1 MNIIADAFEYQI
13 SESKHR
19 PEIDVHNDLRDDQ
32 ESNLHSASDYECY
45 GLTDKQLQIFRTFFG
60 YRNLEELRQ
69 TLIEATD
76 EKYNDLSKDFNIE
89 LTVLK
94 DQIKTNT
101 GVSRTRLENLVSGV
115 ENILDS
121 VRWRDNK
128 TDLESEESA
137 AQRRNQPGWG
147 LIVSTLNQML
157 SRLPISLAQLK
168 GENNS
173 EKLKKRNYTTIL
185 FVLQIKKTYKKHL

>member
-13 SESKHR
+13 FESKHR

-45 GLTDKQLQIFRTFFG
+45 GLTDKRLQIFRTFFG

-137 AQRRNQPGWG
+137 AQRRNQPG
-147 LIVSTLNQML
+147 
-157 SRLPISLAQLK
+157 
-168 GENNS
+168 
-173 EKLKKRNYTTIL
+173 
-185 FVLQIKKTYKKHL
+185 

>member
-1 MNIIADAFEYQI
+1 M
-13 SESKHR
+13 
-19 PEIDVHNDLRDDQ
+19 
-32 ESNLHSASDYECY
+32 
-45 GLTDKQLQIFRTFFG
+45 QIFRKFFG

-76 EKYNDLSKDFNIE
+76 ENYNDLSKDFNIE

-137 AQRRNQPGWG
+137 AQRRNQPG
-147 LIVSTLNQML
+147 
-157 SRLPISLAQLK
+157 
-168 GENNS
+168 
-173 EKLKKRNYTTIL
+173 
-185 FVLQIKKTYKKHL
+185 